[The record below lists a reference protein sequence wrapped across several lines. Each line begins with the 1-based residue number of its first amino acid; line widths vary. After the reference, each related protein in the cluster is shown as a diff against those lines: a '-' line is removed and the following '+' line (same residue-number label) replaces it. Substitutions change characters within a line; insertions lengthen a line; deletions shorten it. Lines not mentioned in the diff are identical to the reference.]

1 MIWGIRILNT
11 MILEKY
17 KIKTFDKLKKKIMK
31 KKKSKLLKIKI
42 LRIEMLSRSLMH
54 IKMLFSH

>member
-17 KIKTFDKLKKKIMK
+17 KIKTFDKLKKKIK
-31 KKKSKLLKIKI
+31 KKNVENSNIKKY
-42 LRIEMLSRSLMH
+42 LSRHEL
-54 IKMLFSH
+54 KCYLEV